1 MIEQI
6 ETVIIGGGP
15 AGLSTSYYLNQI
27 NAENVI
33 LEKHSR
39 VAHPWRNERW
49 DSFTLV
55 TPNWALFRIPE
66 CEKDGESPNGFMP
79 KDKIVKFFESYV
91 NKHNLSVQ
99 YNTNVV
105 SVESANGNGYLIKTD
120 RNTIKAKYVVVATG
134 FLRNPRI
141 PDFSKKISQK
151 VLQIHSS
158 DYRNPDALPEGAVL
172 VVGSAQSGT
181 QQAEEL
187 HQSGRK
193 VFLCVGTAGRLPRSY
208 RGKDIVEWMEQLGVF
223 NLTLEQIPPGMKKFH
238 SIPQLTGK
246 NGGYTINLHKFAK
259 DGVTLLGHLRDAE
272 GTKVSIA
279 PDLFDSLSI
288 VDQTESDAVK
298 MIDQY
303 IQQLNIDLP
312 KEELPVL
319 RDGYNQHLIKEIDLK
334 AENINT
340 IIWAGGYDWDYSFI
354 KVPVFD
360 RDRFP
365 IQNNGVTNSPGLCF
379 VGLPWMPSE
388 RTGFLVGIS
397 EGSLSV
403 ADYISRS
410 RSSVVN

>member
-15 AGLSTSYYLNQI
+15 AGLSTSYYLNQL
-27 NAENVI
+27 NKENVI
-33 LEKHSR
+33 LEKHGKI
-39 VAHPWRNERW
+39 AHPWQNERW

-66 CEKDGESPNGFMP
+66 CKNNGESPDGFMP

-91 NKHNLSVQ
+91 EKHNLPIQ

-105 SVESANGNGYLIKTD
+105 SVESYNGDGYLIKTNK
-120 RNTIKAKYVVVATG
+120 NTIKAKNVVVATG

-141 PDFSKKISQK
+141 PKFSKKISQG

-158 DYRNPDALPEGAVL
+158 AYRNPDVLPEGAVL
-172 VVGSAQSGT
+172 IVGSAQSGT

-208 RGKDIVEWMEQLGVF
+208 RGKDIVKWMEELGVF
-223 NLTLEQIPPGMKKFH
+223 NLTLEQLPPGMQKFH
-238 SIPQLTGK
+238 AIPQLTGK

-259 DGVTLLGHLRDAE
+259 DGITLLGHLRDAD
-272 GTKVSIA
+272 GNKVFIA
-279 PDLFDSLSI
+279 PNLFDNLSI
-288 VDQTESDAVK
+288 VDKSESDAVK
-298 MIDQY
+298 MIDEY
-303 IQQLNIDLP
+303 IHQMNLDLP
-312 KEELPVL
+312 EEELPVF
-319 RDGYNQHLIKEIDLK
+319 RDGFNQPLIKELDLK

-354 KVPVFD
+354 RVPVFD
-360 RDRFP
+360 NDRFP
-365 IQNNGVTNSPGLCF
+365 IQNKGVTNSPGLCF

-388 RTGFLVGIS
+388 RTAFLVGIS

-410 RSSVVN
+410 RSSTIS